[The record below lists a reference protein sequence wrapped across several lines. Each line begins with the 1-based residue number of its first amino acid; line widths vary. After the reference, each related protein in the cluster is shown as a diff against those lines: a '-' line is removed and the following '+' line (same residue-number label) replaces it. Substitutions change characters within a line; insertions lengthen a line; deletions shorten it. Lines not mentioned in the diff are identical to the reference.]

1 MSSEEKKMAL
11 RRTDMVSLGVIGL
24 SVVLTAAVYE
34 RLPALVATHFDL
46 AGNPNGWMSR
56 GMAASFAPALALG
69 LWAFLRFLPRI
80 LPATE
85 RKRLG
90 DSSAPLVAALTSVFV
105 VAAHLLILYRAIV
118 PGASIVRVIWVVLGA
133 FYVAM
138 GLVLPRIKRNA
149 FMGIRTPWTLTSDEN
164 WARTQRVGGYAMV
177 AAGVLSALL
186 GGLGGTT
193 GGVVALA
200 VLLLGAFVPVAYSL
214 VLARR
219 HDQGS

>member
-1 MSSEEKKMAL
+1 MAL

-24 SVVLTAAVYE
+24 SVALTAAVYE
-34 RLPALVATHFDL
+34 RLPELVPTHFDL
-46 AGNPNGWMSR
+46 AGTPNGWMSR
-56 GMAASFAPALALG
+56 ATAASFAPVLALAL
-69 LWAFLRFLPRI
+69 WALLRFLPRI

-90 DSSAPLVAALTSVFV
+90 DGSASLMAALTVVFV
-105 VAAHLLILYRAIV
+105 IATHLLILYRAVV
-118 PGASIVRVIWVVLGA
+118 PGASIARVIWVVLGA

-177 AAGVLSALL
+177 AAGVLAALF
-186 GGLGGTT
+186 GVLGGTT
-193 GGVVALA
+193 GGVVAL
-200 VLLLGAFVPVAYSL
+200 VILLLGAFVPAAYSL

-219 HDQGS
+219 QDQGS